1 MNDFAAVCFCVFLTM
16 LSTALI
22 VAENVLMNS
31 EEASSVYSKTYNNR

>member
-22 VAENVLMNS
+22 VAENVMMDP
-31 EEASSVYSKTYNNR
+31 EEASSGYSQTYNNR